1 MATYENKLKMQY
13 LMRYLDSKRRAKA
26 ILDEIRNLEDLA
38 TKVTVTFND
47 MPGGGGADDQLG
59 AIVSHII
66 DLKADMVTQAKT
78 IKAEQQIVQAVID
91 AVDDPDS
98 AAGFFIGSGFACG
111 SAVRVM
117 LSSGNSLISLVSPFV
132 RRTKTVSL
140 TMLRSVTGPDPS
152 GVITSLPIFGI
163 FFLVIS

>member
-13 LMRYLDSKRRAKA
+13 LMRYIDAKRRAKA

-59 AIVSHII
+59 AIVSHIM

-91 AVDDPDS
+91 AVDDPDQRHLLRLRYINGYKWEQVAVEMDYS
-98 AAGFFIGSGFACG
+98 FRHILRIHGAALA
-111 SAVRVM
+111 AVRIP
-117 LSSGNSLISLVSPFV
+117 GIVS
-132 RRTKTVSL
+132 
-140 TMLRSVTGPDPS
+140 
-152 GVITSLPIFGI
+152 
-163 FFLVIS
+163 

>member
-66 DLKADMVTQAKT
+66 ALTADMVTQAKT
-78 IKAEQQIVQAVID
+78 MKAEQQIVQAVID
-91 AVDDPDS
+91 AVDDPDQRHLLRLRYINGYKWERVAVEMNYS
-98 AAGFFIGSGFACG
+98 FRHTLRIHGAALA
-111 SAVRVM
+111 AVRIP
-117 LSSGNSLISLVSPFV
+117 GIVS
-132 RRTKTVSL
+132 
-140 TMLRSVTGPDPS
+140 
-152 GVITSLPIFGI
+152 
-163 FFLVIS
+163 

>member
-13 LMRYLDSKRRAKA
+13 LMRYLDAKRRAKA
-26 ILDEIRNLEDLA
+26 ILEEIHNLEDLA

-59 AIVSHII
+59 AIVSHIM

-91 AVDDPDS
+91 AVDDPDQRHLLRLRYINGYKWERVAVEMNYS
-98 AAGFFIGSGFACG
+98 FRHTLRIHGAAL
-111 SAVRVM
+111 SAVR
-117 LSSGNSLISLVSPFV
+117 IP
-132 RRTKTVSL
+132 
-140 TMLRSVTGPDPS
+140 
-152 GVITSLPIFGI
+152 GI
-163 FFLVIS
+163 MS

>member
-13 LMRYLDSKRRAKA
+13 LMRYLDAKRRAKA

-78 IKAEQQIVQAVID
+78 MKAEQQIVQAVID
-91 AVDDPDS
+91 AVDDPDQRHLLRLRYINGYKWERVAVEMNYS
-98 AAGFFIGSGFACG
+98 FRHTLRIHGAALA
-111 SAVRVM
+111 AVRIP
-117 LSSGNSLISLVSPFV
+117 GIVS
-132 RRTKTVSL
+132 
-140 TMLRSVTGPDPS
+140 
-152 GVITSLPIFGI
+152 
-163 FFLVIS
+163 

>member
-47 MPGGGGADDQLG
+47 MPGGGGTDDQLG

-78 IKAEQQIVQAVID
+78 MKAEQQIVQAVID
-91 AVDDPDS
+91 AVDDPDQRHLLRLRYINGYKWERVAVEMNYS
-98 AAGFFIGSGFACG
+98 FRHTLRIHGAALA
-111 SAVRVM
+111 AVRIP
-117 LSSGNSLISLVSPFV
+117 GIVS
-132 RRTKTVSL
+132 
-140 TMLRSVTGPDPS
+140 
-152 GVITSLPIFGI
+152 
-163 FFLVIS
+163 

>member
-47 MPGGGGADDQLG
+47 MPGGGGTDDQLG

-66 DLKADMVTQAKT
+66 DLKADLVTQAKT
-78 IKAEQQIVQAVID
+78 MKAEQQIVQVVID
-91 AVDDPDS
+91 AVDDPDQRHLLRLRYINGYKWERVAVEMNYS
-98 AAGFFIGSGFACG
+98 FRHTLRIHGAALA
-111 SAVRVM
+111 AVRIP
-117 LSSGNSLISLVSPFV
+117 GIVS
-132 RRTKTVSL
+132 
-140 TMLRSVTGPDPS
+140 
-152 GVITSLPIFGI
+152 
-163 FFLVIS
+163 